1 MCIRKWGVLLLLLI
15 LSGCADA
22 GALSPE
28 PAAED
33 ALSVSALFQAENGE
47 ALQDGAAQFSAGD
60 SGGVHPLDSSG
71 VVSVSGLPRS
81 GELLL
86 TLFDRRQEVRGTMTL
101 SFTQGAV
108 IDAMTG
114 EDGVGHV
121 TVRDDT
127 REVGLLF
134 RLTEDGALQ
143 CTLWLARTV
152 PSGPDLPRK
161 GV

>member
-1 MCIRKWGVLLLLLI
+1 MCIRKWWVLLLLLL

-22 GALSPE
+22 GTLPPE
-28 PAAED
+28 PAAAD

-47 ALQDGAAQFSAGD
+47 ALQGAAQFSAGE
-60 SGGVHPLDSSG
+60 SGGAHPLDSSG
-71 VVSVSGLPRS
+71 TVSISGLPRS

-86 TLFDRRQEVRGTMTL
+86 TLFDRCQEVRGTMTL

-114 EDGVGHV
+114 ADGVGHV

-134 RLTEDGALQ
+134 LLTEDGALQ